1 MKKLKYRLETV
12 LEYKTMILDT
22 KKNEYAECMQRVA
35 GKQQEIAAIRAKAD
49 ALLKEFDEVKHS
61 GASIE
66 HFLLYS
72 RMIDQLE
79 KEAEYQ
85 EKILFQ
91 LLQKAEEREAP
102 GMNVRRKQ
110 EVISLSKD
118 VAGFEKLKEKHKA
131 EYYLQ
136 EKKDQEKF
144 IEEFVSYRS
153 HVSEAAS

>member
-91 LLQKAEEREAP
+91 LLQKAEEK
-102 GMNVRRKQ
+102 KQ

-153 HVSEAAS
+153 QVSEAAS